1 MWPATDSDPAY
12 LDPSDLTLAFR
23 YFRWHDALLA
33 WWSCEGANFHLD
45 GVCEVLSQSPFMVR
59 PFDKLRTGKLTTNV
73 MEQARHERKK
83 DISLGK
89 RQYPFVLSLS
99 KDEWKFISHTFLQTR
114 SREDLG
120 NFIVCKRAVVE
131 PHIA

>member
-1 MWPATDSDPAY
+1 
-12 LDPSDLTLAFR
+12 
-23 YFRWHDALLA
+23 
-33 WWSCEGANFHLD
+33 
-45 GVCEVLSQSPFMVR
+45 MVR

-73 MEQARHERKK
+73 IEQAHHERKNG
-83 DISLGK
+83 DFLGK

-120 NFIVCKRAVVE
+120 NFIVVKRPVVE
-131 PHIA
+131 THVA

>member
-1 MWPATDSDPAY
+1 M
-12 LDPSDLTLAFR
+12 
-23 YFRWHDALLA
+23 
-33 WWSCEGANFHLD
+33 
-45 GVCEVLSQSPFMVR
+45 CEVLSQSPFMVR
-59 PFDKLRTGKLTTNV
+59 PFDKLTTNV
-73 MEQARHERKK
+73 MEQARHERMK

-120 NFIVCKRAVVE
+120 NFIVVKRTVVE
-131 PHIA
+131 PHIAQTAAEMSNLAETDVQRFLG